1 MNKIIANQNII
12 IATNSSQHGSQSS
25 YKGSNS
31 MSGSGGYSQQQ
42 PWSQNRSQNAR
53 APYRHQNNSHYVS
66 NYDRRNQ
73 ESLNNHGLKAM
84 GTNNNQPY
92 RQQQQQQFRNI
103 SNSSGVSTG
112 SSSSFSRGGY
122 QNRITNSSG
131 YSTWNDSLSTNSYTD
146 PDEMVNV
153 ITI

>member
-25 YKGSNS
+25 YKGPNS

-42 PWSQNRSQNAR
+42 PWSQNRPQNAR
-53 APYRHQNNSHYVS
+53 APYRHQNNTHYVS
-66 NYDRRNQ
+66 NYDKRNQ

-84 GTNNNQPY
+84 GTNNNQLY
-92 RQQQQQQFRNI
+92 RQQQQFRNI
-103 SNSSGVSTG
+103 SNSTGVSTG

-131 YSTWNDSLSTNSYTD
+131 YNTWNNDSLSTNSYTD

-153 ITI
+153 KTI